1 MQNERDPATAARRLH
16 AMKRCDAERVSA
28 VLSTGSFAEAA
39 RSLDCDRDTVS
50 SAWHRYSPDIHAII
64 LAAIHAPPVAA
75 VPHNAECSAQCG
87 KQFAPI
93 L

>member
-39 RSLDCDRDTVS
+39 RSLDCDPDTVS
-50 SAWHRYSPDIHAII
+50 SAWHRYRADIHEITI
-64 LAAIHAPPVAA
+64 AAIGYSLTLSPV
-75 VPHNAECSAQCG
+75 P
-87 KQFAPI
+87 
-93 L
+93 